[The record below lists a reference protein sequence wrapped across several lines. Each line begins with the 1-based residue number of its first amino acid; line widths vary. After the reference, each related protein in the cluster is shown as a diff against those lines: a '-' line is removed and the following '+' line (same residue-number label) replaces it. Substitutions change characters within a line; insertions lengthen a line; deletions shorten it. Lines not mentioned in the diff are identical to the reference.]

1 MSATYNRQLRAK
13 EYLESRF
20 GLECFVPLQY
30 KIMTRRG
37 GRKVRELMPAV
48 QNLFFVRATK
58 DAIQQAKGG
67 LDYVQYLTRPEGS
80 GRRPLTVPDGQM
92 ASFMAVANTWLDTLI
107 YLRPDE
113 VNLRPGS
120 RVKIIGGQFD
130 GLTGNFVRVKG
141 ARSRRL
147 VIILDGVTAIAA
159 EITPDL
165 IQPLE

>member
-1 MSATYNRQLRAK
+1 MSATYNRQLKAK
-13 EYLESRF
+13 DYLERHF

-30 KIMTRRG
+30 KVVTRSG
-37 GRKVRELMPAV
+37 GRRVRELLPAV

-58 DAIQQAKGG
+58 TAIQDAKRG
-67 LDYVQYLTRPEGS
+67 LDYVQYLTRAEGPV
-80 GRRPLTVPDGQM
+80 RKPLVVPDVQM
-92 ASFMAVANTWLDTLI
+92 QGFMAVANTWLDSLI
-107 YLRPDE
+107 YLRPEE

-120 RVKIIGGQFD
+120 HVKIIGGQFD

-141 ARSRRL
+141 ARNRRL
-147 VIILDGVTAIAA
+147 VIILDGITAIAA